1 VRSEWQS
8 GSKGVKAPFACL
20 LVMLSLIVVGCFL
33 NPNYQMLTDRQK
45 SVRLILD
52 SAEVQHLI
60 SQQESFS
67 SRERQEI
74 VRYGQDIER
83 LAPECMRPGET
94 CPRLEE
100 SERNR
105 EHYIPERVAFLDA
118 MATKPCVLVPPNSY
132 CRVVQ
137 RSAAKCTKNPQYSS
151 AFVKVRVSTGP
162 SKGTEGWGCEED
174 IFHAWPMP

>member
-1 VRSEWQS
+1 M
-8 GSKGVKAPFACL
+8 KAAFACA
-20 LVMLSLIVVGCFL
+20 LVMLGLILVGCFL
-33 NPNYQMLTDRQK
+33 NPNYEMLTDRQR

-52 SAEVQHLI
+52 SAEVQNLI

-67 SRERQEI
+67 LRERQEI
-74 VRYGQDIER
+74 IHYFQDIER
-83 LAPECMRPGET
+83 LAPECMRPGES

-100 SERNR
+100 LERNR
-105 EHYIPERVAFLDA
+105 EHCIPERVAFIDA
-118 MATKPCVLVPPNSY
+118 MAKKPGVLAPPNSY

-137 RSAAKCTKNPQYSS
+137 RSGAKCTKNPEYSS

-174 IFHAWPMP
+174 IFHAWPML